1 MNLTTKEIDCA
12 LRSLTI
18 FAYVSRHTKRNPVK
32 KMPPPTGRGIS
43 RGGCRRVLPL
53 RRLVGYHVRKNTTE
67 SLSFPLTR
75 GEAMPSPKQRGST
88 SLTPIGNQQ
97 TSRND
102 GLKQIFQNHIF
113 SFTVKGKRKE
123 LKRKEKS
130 SSTGREGEM
139 GSYLWAT
146 RKLVVSSLA
155 GPRAL
160 ESFPEERIPSSS
172 VKTKK

>member
-1 MNLTTKEIDCA
+1 MNLTTKEIDCV

-113 SFTVKGKRKE
+113 SFKVKGERKE